1 MESKKIRITCD
12 VATTMPIDDL
22 EAFQG
27 KLKSIT
33 EAEFEK
39 LKSAILKYG
48 FSFPVFVWRKSILDG
63 HQRVQAV
70 KRLIDDGY
78 ELEGGMLPVALIKAK
93 DRKEAA
99 EKLLLINSRYAKIDQ
114 DGFDFFVQDFDID
127 VVDMSGLLEIP
138 EISFLPLED
147 GDIDYNDEWDG
158 MPEFDQQDEKP
169 YRTLLVHFLNEK
181 DLQKFLKLIDQ
192 QITERT
198 KYLYFPKRERN
209 DSKSVGFVT
218 EDES

>member
-1 MESKKIRITCD
+1 MNQNRIIKITCD
-12 VATTMPIDDL
+12 AATTMPIDDL

-39 LKSAILKYG
+39 LKVAILKYG

-78 ELEGGMLPVALIKAK
+78 ELEGGMLPVVLIEAK

-138 EISFLPLED
+138 EIYIETIDFEGNGHSGSSPWERIGNKDRDNILFSFGE
-147 GDIDYNDEWDG
+147 IQCNI
-158 MPEFDQQDEKP
+158 EKNI
-169 YRTLLVHFLNEK
+169 YEKFYESINHQNIKELLIKFINEN
-181 DLQKFLKLIDQ
+181 IC
-192 QITERT
+192 
-198 KYLYFPKRERN
+198 
-209 DSKSVGFVT
+209 G
-218 EDES
+218 